1 LNHQKVQLGVW
12 VNQKKRLE
20 DKLNTERRQL
30 ENLNRQVERTGD
42 SDGFAHEIERVE
54 VDIGNL
60 KKPIYNTKT
69 KQADFERAISSL
81 IRQMA
86 SVGCRNVA

>member
-1 LNHQKVQLGVW
+1 VGQSA
-12 VNQKKRLE
+12 KRLE

-54 VDIGNL
+54 VDIGNP
-60 KKPIYNTKT
+60 KKHIDNTKT
-69 KQADFERAISSL
+69 KQANFERAISSL